1 MLYGVNCSCFSRCV
15 VLGGTFGDG
24 KAIEQFRLFYFKF
37 IMNKTLFTLTLLLV
51 SLFSFADADSYLKE
65 HIEIYPV
72 ADRCTSYVAVPT
84 ANKEKIVMSPCII
97 QIDENSKIATVS
109 AINENG
115 LVQIAKL
122 NNISRLDDITLLY
135 STRFGYWALRA
146 IYLPEKLDE
155 LKSEGVQI
163 DIDFDYLFLVREG
176 NYPSYKD
183 NYNLVNERGELVY
196 YIENCNYNLCYC
208 EELFYLIGTK
218 SDSNSAGTK
227 YKWNILSLAKILTDY
242 ATGIKQTSAKAELQ
256 SSKTYDITGV
266 EVDTETKGITIQDGK
281 KIMK

>member
-1 MLYGVNCSCFSRCV
+1 M
-15 VLGGTFGDG
+15 
-24 KAIEQFRLFYFKF
+24 K
-37 IMNKTLFTLTLLLV
+37 KTLFTLTLLLV

-122 NNISRLDDITLLY
+122 NNISIRDDITLLY

-163 DIDFDYLFLVREG
+163 DIDFDYLFMVREG
-176 NYPSYKD
+176 NYPNY

-196 YIENCNYNLCYC
+196 YIENCGDNLCYC

-218 SDSNSAGTK
+218 DSYSTK
-227 YKWNILSLAKILTDY
+227 CKWNILSLAKILTDY

-266 EVDTETKGITIQDGK
+266 EVDAETKGITIQDGK